1 MNSHLFTFTNYK
13 TERNSNFYNL
23 YDKVDKTCIN
33 LMGKNK
39 LNNKYNLSNLF
50 LNLDT
55 YVIFKSN

>member
-23 YDKVDKTCIN
+23 YSKVDKTCFN

-39 LNNKYNLSNLF
+39 LNTKFYTNLIYPQFMQILSKIVL
-50 LNLDT
+50 
-55 YVIFKSN
+55 